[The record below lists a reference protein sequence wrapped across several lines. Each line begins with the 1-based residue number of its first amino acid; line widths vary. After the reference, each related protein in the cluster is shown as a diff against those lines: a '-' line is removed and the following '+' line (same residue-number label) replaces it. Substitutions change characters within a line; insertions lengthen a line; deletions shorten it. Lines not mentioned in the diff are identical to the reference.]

1 MWWQR
6 YCFTAETANFFVQ
19 SVDIDRLLV
28 PKMPKNQKM
37 LPFCFS
43 NLRITITF
51 APAKLTNTLKIN
63 EIKMAKK
70 QDQGAR
76 TTLEEVNE
84 SLSTAAQRIEE
95 NKKYIYWAL
104 AAIAAILLLVFGY
117 LHLIQKPNEE
127 KAIQQIGKADMER
140 MQGDEDAALKDY
152 EKVAAEFSN
161 LYGNRAH
168 LEAATLLYK
177 KGEYEKALKHLEDY
191 EPAGNVVGP
200 ASQSL
205 LGDCYVNLKK
215 LDKAMAAYDKA
226 ISLAG
231 ENEEYVPVFMLK
243 KATVLH
249 EQKKFA
255 EEAAVYQTIKDS
267 YPSFSQQTGLQ
278 VEKYLERANALAG
291 K

>member
-1 MWWQR
+1 
-6 YCFTAETANFFVQ
+6 
-19 SVDIDRLLV
+19 
-28 PKMPKNQKM
+28 M
-37 LPFCFS
+37 LPFCFFI
-43 NLRITITF
+43 LRITITF
-51 APAKLTNTLKIN
+51 APAKLSNTLKIN

-104 AAIAAILLLVFGY
+104 MAIAAILLLVFGY
-117 LHLIQKPNEE
+117 VHLIQKPNQE
-127 KAIQQIGKADMER
+127 KAIQQIGKADME
-140 MQGDEDAALKDY
+140 MLQGEEDAALKDY
-152 EKVAAEFSN
+152 EKVAAEFSDKSADRAN
-161 LYGNRAH
+161 LAS
-168 LEAATLLYK
+168 AILLYK
-177 KGEYEKALKHLEDY
+177 KGEYEKAIKHLEDY
-191 EPAGNVVGP
+191 TPAGDIVGP

-231 ENEEYVPVFMLK
+231 DNELYVPVFMVK

-249 EQKKFA
+249 EQKKYA
-255 EEAAVYQTIKDS
+255 EEAAVYQTIKDK
-267 YPSFSQQTGLQ
+267 YPNYAQQVGLQ
-278 VEKYLERANALAG
+278 VDKYLERANALAG